1 MMFYN
6 CVRQLIYLFFIAVLL
21 SFNVTVFLLSV
32 FAWCFMFL

>member
-6 CVRQLIYLFFIAVLL
+6 CVRQLIYSFLLRFLL

-32 FAWCFMFL
+32 FVWCFMFL